1 MRARALLDCVSGCIY
16 DYTTMA
22 TFKQENMM
30 IFNNDIYDVI
40 IRDYITVSLL
50 LINSFILLR
59 NQKHLEFFL
68 GRLLS
73 IIITIF

>member
-1 MRARALLDCVSGCIY
+1 
-16 DYTTMA
+16 MA